1 MKEIIGVIP
10 ARYKS
15 SRFPGKP
22 LQKILGKPMI
32 IHVAEKVEQALGRE
46 NTIIATD
53 DVRISEVVK
62 SYGYQFI
69 MTSENHKTGTDRL
82 YEVSQKIEAKIYI
95 NIQGDEPVINPDDI
109 LKIAEH
115 KTKFKNYIING
126 YSTLLASENENS
138 YNIPKVV
145 FNENK
150 ELLYMSRQP
159 IPAIKSGVEKPV
171 YYKQVCIYAF
181 NKKEL
186 KAFGERTEKTVL
198 ESFEDIEI
206 LRFLEMGYP
215 VRMVLTESESLA
227 VDIPSDIIK
236 VEAFLRNKQK

>member
-115 KTKFKNYIING
+115 K
-126 YSTLLASENENS
+126 
-138 YNIPKVV
+138 
-145 FNENK
+145 NK
-150 ELLYMSRQP
+150 
-159 IPAIKSGVEKPV
+159 I
-171 YYKQVCIYAF
+171 
-181 NKKEL
+181 
-186 KAFGERTEKTVL
+186 
-198 ESFEDIEI
+198 
-206 LRFLEMGYP
+206 
-215 VRMVLTESESLA
+215 
-227 VDIPSDIIK
+227 
-236 VEAFLRNKQK
+236 